1 MEKLN
6 IFLRKSFEPVLF
18 FFPCPSVSI
27 LHLALV
33 LLPDEF
39 RFISFLFFSSG
50 HLPSPI
56 HVSGRTG
63 VWYILDGGRG
73 GGSSNRAT
81 RNPLASSFFFFPAVV
96 FLRSRLHDWKQ
107 STTKC
112 ALTHSL
118 LLWTFRSAFLLTVL
132 FRLCS
137 TFVSSA
143 DYSPES
149 VRRWTPTGV
158 SICFVLLV
166 IASSISLEMP
176 THSSTAFIRLYEA
189 TAHYRS
195 QPIRHNNWNDY
206 VDDRLEKKKE
216 EQRKQMDK

>member
-81 RNPLASSFFFFPAVV
+81 RNPLASSFFFFFRRRVPPFTLAR
-96 FLRSRLHDWKQ
+96 LKTIDDKMRS
-107 STTKC
+107 
-112 ALTHSL
+112 HSL
-118 LLWTFRSAFLLTVL
+118 AAAMDISLRFSSDRFVPTL
-132 FRLCS
+132 FY
-137 TFVSSA
+137 F
-143 DYSPES
+143 
-149 VRRWTPTGV
+149 
-158 SICFVLLV
+158 CFVCRLFTGIGEKMNTDRCFHLFCSACNCFV
-166 IASSISLEMP
+166 HFFRNANTFLNCFYSIEWSNGSL
-176 THSSTAFIRLYEA
+176 
-189 TAHYRS
+189 
-195 QPIRHNNWNDY
+195 PITTDPS
-206 VDDRLEKKKE
+206 
-216 EQRKQMDK
+216 

>member
-112 ALTHSL
+112 ALTHSAAMDISL
-118 LLWTFRSAFLLTVL
+118 RFSSDRFVPTL
-132 FRLCS
+132 FY
-137 TFVSSA
+137 F
-143 DYSPES
+143 
-149 VRRWTPTGV
+149 
-158 SICFVLLV
+158 CFVCRLFTGIGEKMNTDRCFHLFCSACNCFV
-166 IASSISLEMP
+166 HFFRNANTFLNCFYSIVWSNGSL
-176 THSSTAFIRLYEA
+176 
-189 TAHYRS
+189 
-195 QPIRHNNWNDY
+195 PITTDPS
-206 VDDRLEKKKE
+206 
-216 EQRKQMDK
+216 

>member
-81 RNPLASSFFFFPAVV
+81 RNPLASSFFFFSRRRVPPFTLAR
-96 FLRSRLHDWKQ
+96 LKKIDDKMRS
-107 STTKC
+107 
-112 ALTHSL
+112 HSL
-118 LLWTFRSAFLLTVL
+118 CCYGHFAPLFFWPFCSDFVLLL
-132 FRLCS
+132 FRLQ
-137 TFVSSA
+137 TIH
-143 DYSPES
+143 
-149 VRRWTPTGV
+149 RNRWEDEHRQVFP
-158 SICFVLLV
+158 FVLFCL
-166 IASSISLEMP
+166 
-176 THSSTAFIRLYEA
+176 
-189 TAHYRS
+189 
-195 QPIRHNNWNDY
+195 
-206 VDDRLEKKKE
+206 
-216 EQRKQMDK
+216 